1 MCTVYPQTIAE
12 PTTGRTAAQTPGC
25 PVNGYADNHI
35 HMFAH
40 LGQGGGV
47 LAGQPYDAVNGI
59 NGALTEDFGTN
70 MPVEEWDETQLPT
83 PACPSYMGSCG
94 ALIFHQGHD
103 ALEGDVVGNATND
116 QAAGASLGVPVFS
129 GWPQWN
135 STSHQQ
141 AYYLWLQRAWQ
152 GGLRLMTMLGVTN
165 EALCRG
171 NKRLTNYPNGYPGGL
186 GMESEGTGCFN
197 SMTSIDQQIQAANDF
212 QAFVDD
218 QNGGAGKGWFRIVMS
233 PEDARTQIA
242 AGNLAVVLGIE
253 VDNIFGCKNPLSG
266 GTTCST
272 SDMQTAVDK
281 YYAEGVRHIFPIHN
295 FDNGF
300 GAAAAWYDS
309 IEVGQRAVEG
319 FWWNTSECAPAGYG
333 FKLSSGFDQFLALI
347 ARFPDDLNNPPYPVR
362 PETASCN
369 SNGLTDLGKSF
380 VSYLMQKG
388 MIIDVDHMS
397 VNSFNDTLTLAEQQ
411 HYPVVATHVLAFD
424 LHQQFDRHERMRTY
438 AQLQRIRNVGGMVS
452 AMLKDDVQDTEA
464 GGTRVTI
471 PYANST
477 VPDDCRHS
485 SKSFIQELDYLT
497 DAMGGQPVSF
507 GSDFNGIA
515 AHVGPRFGRYGCGSN
530 LIIPFSVSSDPTT
543 LAERSLQYLAGNQ
556 LHYPFTLPGF
566 GTFDKQITGDKTFDF
581 NVDGL
586 AHIGL
591 LPDLVAEL
599 GNLTARPDFP
609 YVLDRSAEAYIRV
622 WERASG
628 AVPQPGV
635 PSCTQIGITTPDQ
648 GPPYLAGAPI
658 VFQAAVSEP
667 LDNQTLLT
675 YKWDFGDGGSF
686 TVTGPTP
693 VYDINTGTVGVQAT
707 HTFANG
713 NATPYSVTLR
723 VTGPQMAFGATS
735 LPITITAQDANST
748 RLTYVMPPS
757 ASVGVPAIFTFTVT
771 PDSIID
777 NAVCVSGD
785 WTGAA
790 NNSAPIDLG
799 GGTDL
804 TGPYERYQVS
814 CTIGAG
820 LWDIFD
826 HQNPNVFIK
835 VHTPGGLFASTAATY
850 PANVLNFIPPAPTA
864 APTITVIP
872 DVTTTATAAYG
883 AVVVWGY
890 FNQVTAVDS
899 NGPEPIACTPGPGYF
914 PLGVNIVSCTAS
926 NAAGTSVKTFKI
938 TVQSSAPV
946 LTVPSD
952 ITVQAPSAS
961 GAVVF
966 FVATASDLNGS
977 LPVSCSPPSDSLF
990 PIGATRVIC
999 NTSNASGDTQSFF
1012 NVIVTP
1018 AAQAA
1023 SLQHPTTTPTLG
1035 DGTFTETAQATSGLP
1050 VTVVSTTPAVCTV
1063 GSNNSGAAGGSVAVT
1078 IVTAGTCA
1086 LSGTQGGNGFYT
1098 SAPPAS
1104 DTVTVNKFTIPA
1116 CAPSGCGVAGGGSP
1130 NPGGSIAIVSG
1141 ASATPGAAIT
1151 ALVNIAPSQVA
1162 GLLLFQNTILINSIP
1177 QPVTT
1182 QIFVF
1187 LTQVDSS
1194 GNPIGAPTLAG
1205 TGLLQP
1211 TGNEYQAVVQGA
1223 IPAAPPS
1230 GTYQAFVYGDDAV
1243 ARTNGVLAAD
1253 AGYLCPTFACTD
1265 PVDFIYPTLVSGT
1278 LQVANSA
1285 SVTFTGAPASA
1296 AYGSS
1301 FTVSATTNASTTPV
1315 ITATGACAIA
1325 GNVVTMTSGTG
1336 TCQMTAAWAADANY
1350 PAASATQTTS
1360 ALTATPT
1367 VTFTG
1372 APASAANGASFTV
1385 SATTNASTAA
1395 VITAAGACSIAG
1407 HTVTMTSGT
1416 GTCQLTATWAADS
1429 NYSAASATQTTA
1441 TQLLTQTIAFAPL
1454 PSQTFGAPPFVVGA
1468 TASSGLPVSFAST
1481 TPAVCTVSSATVTLA
1496 GAGTCT
1502 IQATQTGSST
1512 YAAAPAVNRSFLVFK
1527 AATATALSSGLNP
1540 STYSQSIT
1548 FTAVV
1553 SASGVTPAGQVVFKN
1568 GASAI
1573 GTATLSGGVATLTYA
1588 TLPAGADSITAAYSG
1603 NAQLMISSSTALSQ
1617 TVLPAATTTALT
1629 SSPNPSAP
1637 GQSVTF
1643 RATVKPVGAAPIRNG
1658 ETLTFY
1664 DGAANIGT
1672 ATTAAGVAVF
1682 STTSLAAGPHSIT
1695 AAYGGDGNY
1704 KPSTSPV
1711 VNQIVSRDA
1720 TTTTL
1725 SSSLNPST
1733 YGQTVTFTARVSSSG
1748 VTPTGTVQFKNG
1760 TSSIGSSIL
1769 SGGVAM
1775 LTTTSLPAGT
1785 DSITA
1790 AYGGDPSSSGSTSG
1804 PVSQSVAQAAT
1815 ATTVA
1820 SSKNPSNHAQ
1830 SVTFTATV
1838 TSAYATPVGAVT
1850 FTQGATTL
1858 GTANLVNG
1866 KANLAVTTLPSGSD
1880 TVTATY
1886 AGNANF
1892 HGSSGTIVQTVH

>member
-70 MPVEEWDETQLPT
+70 MPVEEWDESQLPT
-83 PACPSYMGSCG
+83 PACPSYMGGSCG
-94 ALIFHQGHD
+94 AMIFHQGHD

-171 NKRLTNYPNGYPGGL
+171 NKRLTNYPNGFPGGL
-186 GMESEGTGCFN
+186 GMESEDTGCFN
-197 SMTSIDQQIQAANDF
+197 SMTSIDQQLQAATDF
-212 QAFVDD
+212 QTFVDD
-218 QNGGAGKGWFRIVMS
+218 QSGGAGKGWFRIVTS

-272 SDMQTAVDK
+272 TDMQTAVDK

-333 FKLSSGFDQFLALI
+333 FKLSSGFDQFLALLF
-347 ARFPDDLNNPPYPVR
+347 RFPDVLNNPPYPIR

-411 HYPVVATHVLAFD
+411 HYPIVATHVLAFD

-530 LIIPFSVSSDPTT
+530 LVIPFATSSDPTT

-566 GTFDKQITGDKTFDF
+566 GTFDKQVTGDKTFDF

-599 GNLTARPDFP
+599 GNLTARSDFP

-648 GPPYLAGAPI
+648 GPPYLVGAPI

-667 LDNQTLLT
+667 LDNLTQLT
-675 YKWDFGDGGSF
+675 YAWDFGDGGSF

-707 HTFANG
+707 HTFASG

-735 LPITITAQDANST
+735 LPIAITAQDANST

-757 ASVGVPAIFTFTVT
+757 ASVGIPATFTFTVT

-785 WTGAA
+785 WTGAV
-790 NNSAPIDLG
+790 NNSTPVDLG

-804 TGPYERYQVS
+804 TGPYVQYQVS

-820 LWDIFD
+820 LWGIFD
-826 HQNPNVFIK
+826 HQNPSVFIK
-835 VHTPGGLFASTAATY
+835 VHTPSGLFASTAATY

-883 AVVVWGY
+883 AVVIWSY

-914 PLGVNIVSCTAS
+914 PLGATVVSCTAT
-926 NAAGTSVKTFKI
+926 NAAGTSAKTFKV
-938 TVQSSAPV
+938 TVQSTTPV
-946 LTVPSD
+946 LALPSD
-952 ITVQAPSAS
+952 ITVQATSPS
-961 GAVVF
+961 GAIVY
-966 FVATASDLNGS
+966 FVATGSDLSGS

-990 PIGATRVIC
+990 PIGSTRVIC
-999 NTSNASGDTQSFF
+999 NTSNASGGTQSFF
-1012 NVIVTP
+1012 NVIVTA

-1023 SLQHPTTTPTLG
+1023 SLQHPATALTLG
-1035 DGTFTETAQATSGLP
+1035 DGTFSETAQATSGLP

-1063 GSNNSGAAGGSVAVT
+1063 GSNNSGTAGSSAAVT
-1078 IVTAGTCA
+1078 IVTAGTCI
-1086 LSGTQGGNGFYT
+1086 LSGTQAGNGFYT

-1104 DTVTVNKFTIPA
+1104 DTVTVNKFTIPS
-1116 CAPSGCGVAGGGSP
+1116 CAPTGCGAAGDGSP
-1130 NPGGSIAIVSG
+1130 NPGGSISIVSG
-1141 ASATPGAAIT
+1141 GSATPGGAIT
-1151 ALVNIAPSQVA
+1151 MLVNIAPSQVA
-1162 GLLLFQNTILINSIP
+1162 SLPLFQNTILVNSVP
-1177 QPVTT
+1177 TPVTT

-1187 LTQVDSS
+1187 LSQVDSS
-1194 GNPIGAPTLAG
+1194 GNPIGAPALAG
-1205 TGLLQP
+1205 TGLLQQ
-1211 TGNEYQAVVQGA
+1211 TGNGYQAVVPGA
-1223 IPAAPPS
+1223 IPATPLS
-1230 GTYQAFVYGDDAV
+1230 GTYQAFVYGDDAGV
-1243 ARTNGVLAAD
+1243 RTNGALAAD

-1265 PVDFIYPTLVSGT
+1265 TVDFIYPTLVSAT
-1278 LQVANSA
+1278 LQLANSA
-1285 SVTFTGAPASA
+1285 TVAFTGAPASA

-1301 FTVSATTNASTTPV
+1301 FTVSATTNASTV
-1315 ITATGACAIA
+1315 AVVTAAGACSIA
-1325 GNVVTMTSGTG
+1325 SNLVTMTSGTG
-1336 TCQMTAAWAADANY
+1336 TCQLTAAWAADPNY
-1350 PAASATQTTS
+1350 AATSATQKTS
-1360 ALTATPT
+1360 ALTATPSD
-1367 VTFTG
+1367 TFTG
-1372 APASAANGASFTV
+1372 APASATNGASFTV
-1385 SATTNASTAA
+1385 SATTNASTVAA
-1395 VITAAGACSIAG
+1395 LTAAGACSIAG
-1407 HTVTMTSGT
+1407 NTVTMTSGT
-1416 GTCQLTATWAADS
+1416 GTCQMTATWAADS
-1429 NYSAASATQTTA
+1429 NYSTATAMQTTA
-1441 TQLLTQTIAFAPL
+1441 TQLLTQTIAFGPL
-1454 PSQTFGAPPFVVGA
+1454 ANQTFGAPPFAIGA
-1468 TASSGLPVSFAST
+1468 TASSGLSVSFAST
-1481 TPAVCTVSSATVTLA
+1481 TVSVCTVSGATVTLA

-1502 IQATQTGSST
+1502 IQATQGGSTT
-1512 YAAAPAVNRSFLVFK
+1512 YSAATPVSRSFLVFK
-1527 AATATALSSGLNP
+1527 EATATVLSSGLNP
-1540 STYSQSIT
+1540 STYGQSIT
-1548 FTAVV
+1548 FTATV
-1553 SASGVTPAGQVVFKN
+1553 SAGGSTPTGQVVFKN
-1568 GASAI
+1568 GATAI
-1573 GTATLSGGVATLTYA
+1573 GTGTLSGGVATLTYA
-1588 TLPAGADSITAAYSG
+1588 ALSAGTDSITASYNGGPS
-1603 NAQLMISSSTALSQ
+1603 LMVSASVPLSQ
-1617 TVLPAATTTALT
+1617 SVLQEPTATVLVT
-1629 SSPNPSAP
+1629 SLNPSAP
-1637 GQSVTF
+1637 GQPVTF
-1643 RATVKPVGAAPIRNG
+1643 RATVKAANASPIRNG
-1658 ETLTFY
+1658 ETVTFY
-1664 DGAANIGT
+1664 DGTASIGT
-1672 ATTAAGVAVF
+1672 ATTGGGVALL
-1682 STTSLAAGPHSIT
+1682 STASLASGPHAIT
-1695 AAYGGDGNY
+1695 ATYAGDGNY
-1704 KPSTSPV
+1704 QLSTSNA
-1711 VNQIVSRDA
+1711 VNQILSRNA
-1720 TTTTL
+1720 TTSVLT
-1725 SSSLNPST
+1725 SGLNPST
-1733 YGQTVTFTARVSSSG
+1733 YGQSVTLTARVTSSG
-1748 VTPTGTVQFKNG
+1748 VTPTG
-1760 TSSIGSSIL
+1760 
-1769 SGGVAM
+1769 
-1775 LTTTSLPAGT
+1775 
-1785 DSITA
+1785 
-1790 AYGGDPSSSGSTSG
+1790 
-1804 PVSQSVAQAAT
+1804 VS
-1815 ATTVA
+1815 
-1820 SSKNPSNHAQ
+1820 
-1830 SVTFTATV
+1830 FR
-1838 TSAYATPVGAVT
+1838 
-1850 FTQGATTL
+1850 
-1858 GTANLVNG
+1858 
-1866 KANLAVTTLPSGSD
+1866 
-1880 TVTATY
+1880 
-1886 AGNANF
+1886 
-1892 HGSSGTIVQTVH
+1892 